1 MSDKKP
7 SLSQARD
14 AYRAAFPPGQ
24 LEIFRADPIDRV
36 GVPSVAASL
45 RLDTGVQLGTHGYG
59 ATQEEAE
66 VGALGELTE
75 FVFAETAVRAL
86 PHESGSYNE
95 MVRQHGARSVVD
107 PLTLCLP
114 AGSRYDAD
122 MPLTWVPVKRLATGE
137 RVFIPEEWVAT
148 SPSTLQGKTP
158 LITPITNGQGAGLSR
173 EQALAHGLLEL
184 LQRDGNG
191 LNFRALDQGVVIDLE
206 NAPLGAEVRELLAH
220 YKGLGIEIIPKLA
233 STDFGLVNVYVVGN
247 DPNVGDQSLMVTAC
261 GEAADPDRD
270 RALRKAL
277 LEYAGSRTRKAF
289 QHGPLEH
296 VERVAPPGYLN
307 NFLPQVQRNM
317 GTEENRALHDMVEWL
332 RMPVQTLRSH
342 MAVTLGRQRTV
353 RFGDLPQAHVT
364 ADPKARCAEV
374 VRQLTD
380 SGFDILVADLSPE
393 GHAVHNVK
401 VIVPGLEVETMT
413 YYRVGERNVARLL
426 ARDERLVGIGRAPA
440 GCLHVRLTPEAE
452 DRLGGPAWFNVGEAE
467 RRVGRLYA
475 LYREPERHSAQ
486 LMLRARRHGGGLS

>member
-1 MSDKKP
+1 MNFKDI
-7 SLSQARD
+7 RD
-14 AYRAAFPPGQ
+14 AYAQGLPEGELQ
-24 LEIFRADPIDRV
+24 VFRDDALDRLGIPV
-36 GVPSVAASL
+36 VAAAQRTPSG
-45 RLDTGVQLGTHGYG
+45 DWIPAHGYG
-59 ATQEEAE
+59 ATEDEG
-66 VGALGELTE
+66 VVSALGELVEEVYADRLMATRPR
-75 FVFAETAVRAL
+75 F
-86 PHESGSYNE
+86 HGSYHQ
-95 MVRQHGARSVVD
+95 MVAERGASGVAD

-114 AGSRYDAD
+114 AGSAYHAD
-122 MPLTWVPVKRLATGE
+122 LPLIWVETQRLTTGE
-137 RVFIPEEWVAT
+137 TVLLPEEYVAT
-148 SPSTLQGKTP
+148 DPCQLKGRAP
-158 LITPITNGQGAGLSR
+158 LIRPITNGQGAGLSR
-173 EQALAHGLLEL
+173 EQAVVHGLLEL
-184 LQRDGNG
+184 LQRDGNCVG
-191 LNFRALDQGVVIDLE
+191 FRALDRGTVIDLE
-206 NAPLGAEVRELLAH
+206 GADLSPTVRELLERYRSA
-220 YKGLGIEIIPKLA
+220 GIEVLAKLA

-307 NFLPQVQRNM
+307 HFLPQVQRNM